1 MIATSVQDRDAE
13 NSHVKSEKGLDPSHS
28 IRVRTYGER
37 EREKETVSRGTYGR
51 TNAVSKYLGCT
62 RYNARGSSKTVPAL
76 RGTSRPPLSLFLSL
90 SSRDGRTDMAC
101 VGDADVKHV
110 AAAIKPSTVS
120 LRVII
125 IVGLSV
131 DPRRGATLNRN
142 RNSKPRT

>member
-13 NSHVKSEKGLDPSHS
+13 NSRVKSEKGLDPSHS
-28 IRVRTYGER
+28 IRVYTYKER
-37 EREKETVSRGTYGR
+37 ERERKRPFPEGR
-51 TNAVSKYLGCT
+51 TAAQT
-62 RYNARGSSKTVPAL
+62 RFLNIWDVRDITRAAPQRRYRLSAELPA
-76 RGTSRPPLSLFLSL
+76 PLSLFLSL

-110 AAAIKPSTVS
+110 VAAIKSSIVS

-131 DPRRGATLNRN
+131 DLRRGATLNRN